1 MDIPKPDGPDHSI
14 ALGMLVSCW
23 ILYGA
28 ATITI
33 LLRVIAKLSIKQQL
47 GVDDALMTLALLLG
61 IANFSLDTAAVQYGL
76 GRHFFY
82 LTPFERV
89 HSMKYEFLGQPV
101 GILSPMFGRLSFMI
115 YLLNIIVTSKPK
127 KWFIYSL
134 AAQHI
139 IINVVTIIL
148 ILAQCPHFATLWDP
162 IGTPGRC
169 WNPSVQAD
177 FGYFQGAT
185 NTLTDIVLT
194 VMPISIIWNLQLAKK
209 LKIAL
214 SVLLGLSSFAMIAS
228 IIRTMLT
235 ARIADRDDF
244 TYNVI
249 VFIIWC
255 TVENCTVIIT
265 SSIPTLRPLFVRP
278 KRNTSSYEMQND
290 YSAGSRASKVLD
302 PRSKIRS
309 QVISRGYA
317 TMESSEDDIMPFPSP
332 PKGAILKETSQIIDT
347 MTSCAPFSSIPSNSL
362 HNVALLSHNASNTD
376 ITSFENCCVKVSGAY
391 TSPEGDCYSHCYFY
405 DSASATRLQ
414 NCFLVTQDNPNNN
427 TTNPN
432 FRIYT
437 DAPTTAAINT
447 NTRASASASAS
458 GSVVTLRPLQWSFNI
473 SKPSNTTS
481 SHSHLHSHATA
492 ASRSHAGT
500 LARHDKST
508 HSSSNWTVPST
519 TASTPA
525 QTQTSI
531 SVVPIGTFTNATVTG
546 NVIITATGS
555 PSIPAQ
561 PAGSSTSTSTSTK
574 TSGAKAVRGA
584 RMGVVVGLAVLVA
597 LFG

>member
-76 GRHFFY
+76 GYSIEITYRGNCLH
-82 LTPFERV
+82 LA
-89 HSMKYEFLGQPV
+89 

-115 YLLNIIVTSKPK
+115 YLLNIIVTSKPT

-194 VMPISIIWNLQLAKK
+194 AMPISIIWNLQLAKK

-332 PKGAILKETSQIIDT
+332 PKGAILKETRYEVSHGFESDGKDDKKDV
-347 MTSCAPFSSIPSNSL
+347 FSSNR
-362 HNVALLSHNASNTD
+362 V
-376 ITSFENCCVKVSGAY
+376 EVSSAGR
-391 TSPEGDCYSHCYFY
+391 CY
-405 DSASATRLQ
+405 
-414 NCFLVTQDNPNNN
+414 
-427 TTNPN
+427 
-432 FRIYT
+432 
-437 DAPTTAAINT
+437 
-447 NTRASASASAS
+447 RA
-458 GSVVTLRPLQWSFNI
+458 
-473 SKPSNTTS
+473 
-481 SHSHLHSHATA
+481 
-492 ASRSHAGT
+492 
-500 LARHDKST
+500 
-508 HSSSNWTVPST
+508 
-519 TASTPA
+519 
-525 QTQTSI
+525 
-531 SVVPIGTFTNATVTG
+531 
-546 NVIITATGS
+546 
-555 PSIPAQ
+555 
-561 PAGSSTSTSTSTK
+561 
-574 TSGAKAVRGA
+574 
-584 RMGVVVGLAVLVA
+584 
-597 LFG
+597 